1 MLELELPLLAGPT
14 LCLQHTASARSRL
27 AAGSPH
33 VPICICVHHVTLTRC
48 TPKHFH
54 KNLLSQQRVV
64 CTSIQESPERN
75 VWPLGK
81 THLAISYYQL
91 PTQPLS
97 FPSVLHSKMFLQS
110 PNDYRHE
117 QSGEK
122 VQEPTVTKD
131 VSHELREHLL
141 QVELHQP
148 HCLHGVT
155 LLLVRSA
162 MALLKQ
168 L

>member
-1 MLELELPLLAGPT
+1 MVLCAPVFRKTQRGVCGLLEKPMWLFL
-14 LCLQHTASARSRL
+14 
-27 AAGSPH
+27 
-33 VPICICVHHVTLTRC
+33 
-48 TPKHFH
+48 
-54 KNLLSQQRVV
+54 
-64 CTSIQESPERN
+64 
-75 VWPLGK
+75 
-81 THLAISYYQL
+81 YYQL

-97 FPSVLHSKMFLQS
+97 LLSVLCSKMFATAQMTTAMSSL
-110 PNDYRHE
+110 
-117 QSGEK
+117 GEK

-131 VSHELREHLL
+131 VSHELCEHLL

-155 LLLVRSA
+155 LLLVCSA